1 MFGYANVP
9 ILEQEDRG
17 DIFIKYK
24 WSLFN
29 RDGGLQHQESATHNA
44 VLESLCKP
52 IQPTL
57 T

>member
-44 VLESLCKP
+44 VLEFLCKP

>member
-1 MFGYANVP
+1 MFGYANFP

-17 DIFIKYK
+17 DVFIKYK
-24 WSLFN
+24 SFN
-29 RDGGLQHQESATHNA
+29 RDGALQHQESATHNA
-44 VLESLCKP
+44 VLESLCKL